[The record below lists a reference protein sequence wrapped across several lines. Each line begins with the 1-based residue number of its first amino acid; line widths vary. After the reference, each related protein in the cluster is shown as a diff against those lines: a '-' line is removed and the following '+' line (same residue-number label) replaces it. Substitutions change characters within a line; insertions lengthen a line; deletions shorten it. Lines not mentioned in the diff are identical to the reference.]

1 MLCCGVMSWMSKRV
15 LKEKGHTGGGMG
27 TLWAHSHKFVK
38 VTNYG
43 VWGWGSEWLLVFHLC
58 PRCFFLWISDW
69 ILRSEL

>member
-1 MLCCGVMSWMSKRV
+1 MSKRV

-43 VWGWGSEWLLVFHLC
+43 V
-58 PRCFFLWISDW
+58 
-69 ILRSEL
+69 